1 MAELLPVLDDTGC
14 DNGSLPPTLM
24 EARTLSV
31 RTNRRPLVRNVDLQ
45 IPENQVFSLIGP
57 SGAGKSTV
65 LRCLNRLIDLT
76 PRLKVSGEILLH
88 GQSIF
93 NGNLAVDQLRQR
105 VGMLFQQPAVFPKS
119 IYENVIFGVR
129 RVLDIPRREWP
140 DLVEHVLREVSLWQ
154 EVKDR
159 LKDSATGLSIGQQ
172 QRLCLARTLA
182 VKPEIILMDEPTSS
196 LDPRSTEA
204 IEELILRL
212 KEHHTIVLVSHD
224 LSQVRRVADYVA
236 CVCVSEGA
244 GKVVESAC
252 CDAMLSNPQ
261 CQETIEFLDAAHLGW
276 DP

>member
-1 MAELLPVLDDTGC
+1 MAEPLNVLPDPCCDEALPALLETRAL
-14 DNGSLPPTLM
+14 
-24 EARTLSV
+24 AV
-31 RTNRRPLVRNVDLQ
+31 RTDQRPIVQRVDLH
-45 IPENQVFSLIGP
+45 IPEHQIFALIGP

-76 PRLKVSGEILLH
+76 PKLKVSGDVLLH

-93 NGNLAVDQLRQR
+93 NGTPVDQLRQQI
-105 VGMLFQQPAVFPKS
+105 GMLFQQPAVFPKS
-119 IYENVIFGVR
+119 IYENVLFGAR
-129 RVLDIPRREWP
+129 RVRDLPRKEWP
-140 DLVEHVLREVSLWQ
+140 DLAEHVLREVSLWE

-182 VKPEIILMDEPTSS
+182 VEPEIILMDEPTSA

-212 KEHHTIVLVSHD
+212 KRRHTIVLVSHD
-224 LSQVRRVADYVA
+224 LPQVRRVADQVA
-236 CVCVSEGA
+236 CVCLSEGA
-244 GKVVESAC
+244 GKVVETAC

-261 CQETIEFLDAAHLGW
+261 CQETIEFLESARLGE
-276 DP
+276 